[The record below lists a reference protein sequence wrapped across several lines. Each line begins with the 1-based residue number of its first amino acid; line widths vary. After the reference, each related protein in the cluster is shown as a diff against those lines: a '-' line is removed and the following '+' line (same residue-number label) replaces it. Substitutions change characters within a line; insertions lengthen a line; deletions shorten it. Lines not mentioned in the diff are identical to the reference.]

1 VFHSVRARI
10 TALSTLI
17 VVVVLTATAF
27 GLVQV
32 QRRTLTSHIDET
44 LEQYVADV
52 VRGLDDEPIPA
63 RLTAPGDEDSFAQV
77 ATRDG
82 RVLVSTGNVPSSV
95 LFLRV
100 PAGDTQV
107 RRTMPSPSDDAR
119 VRVVAR
125 VAGSHVVLAAASL
138 DDVDAG
144 VDALRNTLLIVIP
157 LVAAVFAAL
166 SWWLV
171 GRTLSP
177 VETIRSRVAE
187 ITDTN
192 LDQRVPVP
200 ATDDEIARLAT
211 TMNAMLERLDA
222 AAERQRRFVADASHE
237 LRSPLARM
245 RSELEVDARN
255 PGSADLA
262 ATHRSLHEEVVA
274 LNRLVDDLLHLARAD
289 APDARL
295 RREPVDLD
303 DIVLRE
309 ADRIRADGDVVVDL
323 AGVSAAQVVG
333 DREQL
338 ARAVRNL
345 SENAARHARSQV
357 WFSVRERAETAEVVI
372 ADDGPGIPPDQ
383 REHVFERFTRLDEAR
398 SGVDGGS
405 GLGLPIV
412 LEIATRHGGT
422 IAIDDAHHPGT
433 AFVLSIPRAGG
444 PAGPSARS

>member
-17 VVVVLTATAF
+17 VVLVLTATAF
-27 GLVQV
+27 GLVHA
-32 QRRTLTSHIDET
+32 QRRALTNHIDET
-44 LEQYVADV
+44 LEQHV
-52 VRGLDDEPIPA
+52 VDLARQLDEGRVPD
-63 RLTAPGDEDSFAQV
+63 RLTRPGDEDSFAQV

-82 RVLVSTGNVPSSV
+82 RVLVATGNVSSSD

-100 PAGDTQV
+100 PAGGTEI
-107 RRTMPSPSDDAR
+107 RRTMKSPADEAQ

-125 VAGSHVVLAAASL
+125 VAGTHVVLAAAPL
-138 DDVDAG
+138 DDVDAS
-144 VDALRNTLLIVIP
+144 VDSLRSALLVVIP
-157 LVAAVFAAL
+157 LVAAVLAAL

-171 GRTLSP
+171 GRTLRP

-187 ITDTN
+187 ITDAN

-200 ATDDEIARLAT
+200 ATRDEIARLAT
-211 TMNAMLERLDA
+211 TMNAMLERLET

-255 PGSADLA
+255 PAAADLA
-262 ATHRSLHEEVVA
+262 ATHQSVLEEVIA
-274 LNRLVDDLLHLARAD
+274 LSRLTEQLLHLVRAD
-289 APDARL
+289 TPDARL

-309 ADRIRADGDVVVDL
+309 AERIRADGRLRVDL

-345 SENAARHARSQV
+345 GENAARHARSQL
-357 WFSVRERAETAEVVI
+357 WFSVRERAETAEIVI

-383 REHVFERFTRLDEAR
+383 RERVFERFTRLDEAR
-398 SGVDGGS
+398 AGVDGGT
-405 GLGLPIV
+405 GLGLPIA
-412 LEIATRHGGT
+412 LEIVSRHGGT
-422 IAIDDAHHPGT
+422 ITIDGGHSPGT
-433 AFVLSIPRAGG
+433 AFVVSIPRAFADR
-444 PAGPSARS
+444 PSPSA

>member
-27 GLVQV
+27 GLVHV
-32 QRRTLTSHIDET
+32 QRRMLTNHIDET
-44 LEQYVADV
+44 LEQHVADV
-52 VRGLDDEPIPA
+52 ARQLDAGQVPDGLA
-63 RLTAPGDEDSFAQV
+63 APGDEDSFAQV

-82 RVLVSTGNVPSSV
+82 RVLVSTGNVPSSD

-100 PAGDTQV
+100 PTGDTEV
-107 RRTMPSPSDDAR
+107 RRTMPSPSDEAR

-125 VAGSHVVLAAASL
+125 VAGSHVVLAAAPL

-144 VDALRNTLLIVIP
+144 VDALRNTLLVVIP
-157 LVAAVFAAL
+157 LVAAVLAAL

-171 GRTLSP
+171 GRTLRP

-262 ATHRSLHEEVVA
+262 ATHRSLLEEVVA
-274 LNRLVDDLLHLARAD
+274 LNRLTDDLLHLARAD

-303 DIVLRE
+303 DLVLRE
-309 ADRIRADGDVVVDL
+309 AERIRVDRELRVDL

-345 SENAARHARSQV
+345 SENAARHARTQV
-357 WFSVRERAETAEVVI
+357 AFSVRERAETAEVVV

-383 REHVFERFTRLDEAR
+383 RARVFERFTRLDEAR
-398 SGVDGGS
+398 TGAGGGT
-405 GLGLPIV
+405 GLGLPIA

-422 IAIDDAHHPGT
+422 ITIDGEHSPGT
-433 AFVLSIPRAGG
+433 AFVLSLPRAVDGQE
-444 PAGPSARS
+444 APST